1 MHGDGILNASGQS
14 QDFFN
19 TNLMGPINSTFLMKS
34 GEVSNRSGNYSQQGF
49 NGFRGV
55 RTATADN

>member
-1 MHGDGILNASGQS
+1 MLNAYGQS

-19 TNLMGPINSTFLMKS
+19 SSALGPGNDPFMMKS
-34 GEVSNRSGNYSQQGF
+34 KEVSNREGGYQQGF
-49 NGFRGV
+49 NGFRGA